1 MKYEMAAVERCESLG
16 QMLKENARRF
26 HCRRAIFIAGRY
38 IRYQAFNREVNR
50 YAHALVG
57 RLKIS
62 SGDRVAILLGNG
74 IHFIYACFGAFKAG
88 AVVVPLN
95 TYLTAP
101 ELKYILTDAGVKVL
115 FSSDEF
121 ASVVRD
127 FSEEVPTLESIVTV
141 GREDLGGDT
150 WLHEEFIRGMPA
162 SEPDVPLS
170 RDDLATIIYTSGTT
184 GKPKGAMLSHGNLLA
199 NVVSSARCIR
209 ITKKDR
215 LLLILPMF
223 HSFTLTTCILM
234 PLSVGATIIVITK
247 LKSISHILRD
257 VLLRGVTIFIG
268 IPHIYDIMA
277 NSRIPWWLRPFV
289 RLRLFVSGS
298 APLSAATLEKFER
311 QFGIPLLEGYGLSET
326 SPVVSINPLKGVRK
340 PGSVGKP
347 IPDVSVKI
355 LSGDGKELPPGE
367 VGEIAVK
374 GPNVMQGYLNRPR
387 ETKEAMRG
395 EWLLTGDIGKLDNDG
410 YIYIL
415 DRKKDMILF
424 HGMNVYPREIEEV
437 LYSHPVIAEAAVI
450 GKPDKHRGEVPV
462 AIVAFKDGDS
472 VEPSELTSYC
482 RRSLASYKVPHKI
495 VVLKKLPRNPTGKV
509 LKKELKKYTN
519 SLTIVV

>member
-1 MKYEMAAVERCESLG
+1 
-16 QMLKENARRF
+16 
-26 HCRRAIFIAGRY
+26 
-38 IRYQAFNREVNR
+38 
-50 YAHALVG
+50 
-57 RLKIS
+57 
-62 SGDRVAILLGNG
+62 
-74 IHFIYACFGAFKAG
+74 
-88 AVVVPLN
+88 
-95 TYLTAP
+95 
-101 ELKYILTDAGVKVL
+101 
-115 FSSDEF
+115 
-121 ASVVRD
+121 
-127 FSEEVPTLESIVTV
+127 
-141 GREDLGGDT
+141 
-150 WLHEEFIRGMPA
+150 
-162 SEPDVPLS
+162 
-170 RDDLATIIYTSGTT
+170 
-184 GKPKGAMLSHGNLLA
+184 
-199 NVVSSARCIR
+199 
-209 ITKKDR
+209 
-215 LLLILPMF
+215 
-223 HSFTLTTCILM
+223 
-234 PLSVGATIIVITK
+234 
-247 LKSISHILRD
+247 
-257 VLLRGVTIFIG
+257 
-268 IPHIYDIMA
+268 
-277 NSRIPWWLRPFV
+277 
-289 RLRLFVSGS
+289 
-298 APLSAATLEKFER
+298 
-311 QFGIPLLEGYGLSET
+311 
-326 SPVVSINPLKGVRK
+326 
-340 PGSVGKP
+340 
-347 IPDVSVKI
+347 
-355 LSGDGKELPPGE
+355 LPPGE